1 MGDPVLRGATRREQ
15 ALLLGMGGRKRNRSP
30 SPEPGPS
37 GESLEHQGS
46 YSQMGPGDLE
56 PEWAEDLEEVV
67 IKDREEGEAEESS
80 GEDSGSEE
88 PISASHS
95 QNLFIQSLI
104 EMVRIGFKL
113 PPVQESGLSCSTLGS
128 LRPQQISQA
137 FPLHPLLQQVVYD
150 YWEHP
155 DRICLPPKRFSILYP
170 MGDTFWWT

>member
-15 ALLLGMGGRKRNRSP
+15 ALLLGMDDLASALAGLEGKIAGMIASVTQGGRKRNRSP

-80 GEDSGSEE
+80 
-88 PISASHS
+88 
-95 QNLFIQSLI
+95 
-104 EMVRIGFKL
+104 
-113 PPVQESGLSCSTLGS
+113 
-128 LRPQQISQA
+128 
-137 FPLHPLLQQVVYD
+137 
-150 YWEHP
+150 
-155 DRICLPPKRFSILYP
+155 
-170 MGDTFWWT
+170 